1 MQCKDIP
8 DEPVLRFLSG
18 PFNDWP
24 VPGWGTWFWAD
35 DYKPSNSVANAMP
48 AGTPEKLVADRERAE
63 VAGTELELAQ
73 PADGDLEL
81 ARDGRGREPA
91 DALVPGVRDEPH
103 PLVGPGD
110 QLFSEAQDLLWS

>member
-48 AGTPEKLVADRERAE
+48 AGTPEKLVLAKMRRLINRGLVDGCGCGCR
-63 VAGTELELAQ
+63 GDFELTAKGRQYLA
-73 PADGDLEL
+73 AT
-81 ARDGRGREPA
+81 RHEP
-91 DALVPGVRDEPH
+91 PNKTN
-103 PLVGPGD
+103 
-110 QLFSEAQDLLWS
+110 